1 MIEHPAPANVFFAGD
16 VNAGLLVKP
25 PVGKPEVIGDL
36 AGLLQ
41 HDSVW
46 LEHGIDVASHASGV
60 IGQGHGG
67 TANDEHV
74 RYDAP
79 AGQALPERREGSL
92 DLCPAKENVIRP
104 GHAASRSLADR

>member
-1 MIEHPAPANVFFAGD
+1 MIEYPAPAGVFFAGD
-16 VNAGLLVKP
+16 VNAGLLIKP
-25 PVGKPEVIGDL
+25 PVGKPEVIGNL

-41 HDSVW
+41 TIPCG
-46 LEHGIDVASHASGV
+46 LNTASTSRVTSSV
-60 IGQGHGG
+60 IGQGHRG

-79 AGQALPERREGSL
+79 AGQALPKRREGSL
-92 DLCPAKENVIRP
+92 DLCPAKENVTRL